1 VGGCATVIARRTV
14 EEKMDP
20 VCRNEVRSKALTGMM
35 WIEAIIDVAAF
46 AGFLGIAHLG
56 MEMDTKPE
64 D

>member
-1 VGGCATVIARRTV
+1 MVIAVEDRMAV

-20 VCRNEVRSKALTGMM
+20 VCRNEVRSKALTSMM
-35 WIEAIIDVAAF
+35 WIEAIIDIAAF
-46 AGFLGIAHLG
+46 AGFIGIAHLG